1 MTILPLR
8 RVASINPSC
17 PKFENTPSDSVV
29 TFMPLEAVWP
39 SGRADVSR
47 RAIKADVA
55 IGYSRFDAG
64 DILVPKVTPTFEAG
78 RACRPALATQAGSA
92 STEVHVVRG
101 EGVDSDFLTYVF
113 QSRRF
118 LTEGATTVEGV
129 GNLRRVPV
137 EWLANYPVWL
147 PCPDAQRAV
156 VDFLDRETA
165 KIDAL
170 IAKQETLTRSVL
182 EHRDAVILDL
192 ITGGKGAAKSEA
204 SGVDWIGD
212 MPEHWQTRPLRHV
225 LASVETGVWGSD
237 PAVEWEGTPCARVA
251 DFDRERLQVTD
262 PIPTLREV
270 SVEDVRRRGLRRGD
284 LLIERSGGTQANPVG
299 FVVSFESDTEAVCSN
314 FISRLRLQDG
324 MNHRYWLYAFYAAR
338 LTRITEKWTKQTT
351 GIQNLDFGGF
361 SSEHFPCPPSS
372 EQDEIAAEIDQLMS
386 STGAQLQRQRLLGQL
401 LGERRA
407 ALITAAVTGRL
418 DVTTY
423 GKAG

>member
-1 MTILPLR
+1 MKTVPLR
-8 RVASINPSC
+8 RIATVVNGGTPAADSLNWGGEVAWATPVDLGRHDGRTIGATERTLTDRGLETGSSMVPEGSIILSTRAPIGYVCVNRVAMAFNQGCRGVIPRTDVSTDYLRYALLHLR
-17 PKFENTPSDSVV
+17 PRLQAAGTGS
-29 TFMPLEAVWP
+29 TFMEL
-39 SGRADVSR
+39 STG
-47 RAIKADVA
+47 
-55 IGYSRFDAG
+55 
-64 DILVPKVTPTFEAG
+64 
-78 RACRPALATQAGSA
+78 ALASMP
-92 STEVHVVRG
+92 
-101 EGVDSDFLTYVF
+101 
-113 QSRRF
+113 
-118 LTEGATTVEGV
+118 
-129 GNLRRVPV
+129 VPV
-137 EWLANYPVWL
+137 VG
-147 PCPDAQRAV
+147 DRGQQGVV

-170 IAKQETLTRSVL
+170 IAKQEALKRSVL

-361 SSEHFPCPPSS
+361 SSENFPCPPSS

-401 LGERRA
+401 LRERRA